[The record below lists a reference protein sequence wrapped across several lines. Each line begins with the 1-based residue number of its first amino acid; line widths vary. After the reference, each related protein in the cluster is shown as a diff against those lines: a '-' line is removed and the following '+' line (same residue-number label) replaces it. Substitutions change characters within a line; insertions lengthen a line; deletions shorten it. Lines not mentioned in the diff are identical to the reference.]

1 MIPDTFLSFISGG
14 RGPMDST
21 KWVTHWQS
29 ESSLKIAHFGGLY
42 EKRKEQAALRE
53 ELVADSVL
61 VVFLLTIAQITYM

>member
-1 MIPDTFLSFISGG
+1 
-14 RGPMDST
+14 
-21 KWVTHWQS
+21 
-29 ESSLKIAHFGGLY
+29 LKIAHFGGLY